1 MSTKSLY
8 SENTDYSLPKEY
20 TLSIFTENR
29 IGLLNR
35 ITIIFTRRHVN
46 IESITASESEVE
58 GVYRYTIVI
67 RCTREKAIKV
77 VNQIEKLVEVL
88 KAFMHEEQ
96 ETVYQEIALYKIS
109 TANLK
114 NDGELEKVVRDNHAR
129 ILSVTPQYIVIEKT
143 GHQNETQELYMIL
156 KKFHVLEFGRSGRV
170 AVTKPMKELS
180 QYLEEMEMI
189 NSEGINKY

>member
-8 SENTDYSLPKEY
+8 SENTDHSLPKEY
-20 TLSIFTENR
+20 TLSIFTENK

-88 KAFMHEEQ
+88 KAFMHEEH
-96 ETVYQEIALYKIS
+96 ETVYQEIALYKIATS
-109 TANLK
+109 NLK
-114 NDGELEKVVRDNHAR
+114 K
-129 ILSVTPQYIVIEKT
+129 
-143 GHQNETQELYMIL
+143 
-156 KKFHVLEFGRSGRV
+156 
-170 AVTKPMKELS
+170 
-180 QYLEEMEMI
+180 
-189 NSEGINKY
+189 